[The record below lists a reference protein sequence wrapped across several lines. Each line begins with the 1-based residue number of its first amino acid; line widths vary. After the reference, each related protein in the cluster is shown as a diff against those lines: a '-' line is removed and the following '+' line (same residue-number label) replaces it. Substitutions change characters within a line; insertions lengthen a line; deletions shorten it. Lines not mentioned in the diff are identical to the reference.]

1 MAQVAIEHDLLVVCD
16 ETYEYFMYGEQRHV
30 TLATFPGMWE
40 RTLTSYTFT
49 KAYAMSGWRLGCI
62 VGPKQLLEPLRKVH
76 EHTASFVSPF
86 VQAAGIA
93 ALDGPQN
100 HIEGWR
106 LSCETLRSVVA
117 ARLNSV
123 PGLDCAVPQGAT
135 FVFPRYSAN
144 CTSAELSPS
153 KGRLNR
159 VQDENCCPA
168 RVVRQVR
175 LTSRLSTF
183 GRSSPRTNTS
193 VSTKLNALTYSRSYL

>member
-1 MAQVAIEHDLLVVCD
+1 MMNFGLVAQVAIEHDLLVVCD

-117 ARLNSV
+117 ARHAHRAGTSSRHSSASNGLVRAISADRRSAGHHIGGQERQPCRPVRQGRGSHRSIGAAFLAGNNADVLLLSA
-123 PGLDCAVPQGAT
+123 PGLVT
-135 FVFPRYSAN
+135 
-144 CTSAELSPS
+144 T
-153 KGRLNR
+153 
-159 VQDENCCPA
+159 
-168 RVVRQVR
+168 VR
-175 LTSRLSTF
+175 
-183 GRSSPRTNTS
+183 P
-193 VSTKLNALTYSRSYL
+193 

>member
-106 LSCETLRSVVA
+106 LSCETLRSV
-117 ARLNSV
+117 RSEE
-123 PGLDCAVPQGAT
+123 
-135 FVFPRYSAN
+135 R
-144 CTSAELSPS
+144 
-153 KGRLNR
+153 R
-159 VQDENCCPA
+159 VGNE
-168 RVVRQVR
+168 
-175 LTSRLSTF
+175 
-183 GRSSPRTNTS
+183 
-193 VSTKLNALTYSRSYL
+193 SRSRWSPYH